1 MAENFVAQSLVQ
13 TRAQGDGRRF
23 EMTFADAGGRRQTI
37 SLPADVAADLAP
49 VLQALAPSKDGAR
62 PKLTRMPKLTA
73 VGRARHERLARSASM
88 TSHHTPSTCPEAEN
102 PWRGV
107 REEIEQVAGLKVPAQ
122 Q

>member
-49 VLQALAPSKDGAR
+49 VLQALAPSKDGVR

-73 VGRARHERLARSASM
+73 VGRARHERLVLIRFDDEPPYALDVS
-88 TSHHTPSTCPEAEN
+88 EAEN
-102 PWRGV
+102 LWRGV
-107 REEIEQVAGLKVPAQ
+107 REEVQQVARLKAPAQ